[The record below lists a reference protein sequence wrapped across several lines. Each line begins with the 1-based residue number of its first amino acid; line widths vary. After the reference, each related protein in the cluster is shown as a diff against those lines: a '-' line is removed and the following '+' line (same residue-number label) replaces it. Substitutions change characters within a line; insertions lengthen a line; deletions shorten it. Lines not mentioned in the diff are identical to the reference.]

1 MNMGFFIGTADRR
14 ELEFEH
20 GMHSCLVKQ
29 CYHQRFQ
36 SLYGGS
42 PDGVGTTGTKR
53 NRPVF
58 RLPRL
63 SRHKLGMRRYYTQ
76 KKHAGACCASSGYSG
91 FQSRLQILLQRANFT
106 AKTQRTSINYI
117 EILPRDQ
124 SRRQEFLQLT

>member
-1 MNMGFFIGTADRR
+1 MDMRFFIGTADRR

-63 SRHKLGMRRYYTQ
+63 SRHKLGMRRHYTQ
-76 KKHAGACCASSGYSG
+76 KNTLARAVRRLVMRGSNPGCRFCCSG
-91 FQSRLQILLQRANFT
+91 LT
-106 AKTQRTSINYI
+106 
-117 EILPRDQ
+117 LPPKRNA
-124 SRRQEFLQLT
+124 RQ